1 MPKRIKI
8 SLSEAETQQLQ
19 RWAQKAAKP
28 YMRERARAI
37 LRVAGGEPVS
47 KVAETLRTRV
57 HRNAV
62 GEWVKR
68 FVAER
73 CAGLKIRQG
82 RGRKAA
88 FSPTEPSG
96 GPNPT

>member
-8 SLSEAETQQLQ
+8 SLSEAETKQLQ

-28 YMRERARAI
+28 YVRDRARAI
-37 LRVAGGEPVS
+37 LRVASGDPVS
-47 KVAETLRTRV
+47 QVAETLRTPV

-68 FVAER
+68 FLAER
-73 CAGLKIRQG
+73 CAGLKIRKG

-88 FSPTEPSG
+88 FSPAKPG
-96 GPNPT
+96 GGASRT